1 MFHSAGFKACEE
13 EGETQGTQSVLK
25 TESMVR
31 YSGRM
36 SVEDSGGKNEC
47 LIFPTV
53 AAESGEVTAEAGH
66 VASETGKVSET
77 GQVAEA

>member
-1 MFHSAGFKACEE
+1 M
-13 EGETQGTQSVLK
+13 LK
-25 TESMVR
+25 TESMGR
-31 YSGRM
+31 YSGRV
-36 SVEDSGGKNEC
+36 SGGDSGGKSEC

-53 AAESGEVTAEAGH
+53 GAESGEVATEAGC